1 MSYNQYNLPLLEAVC
16 RRGVL
21 CATSVRYWRGCKR
34 LNAEDLGLDPA
45 NVSERLIQLGHKRLV
60 PREALAPFSL
70 IESRAHSLVESC
82 TFPFLGGIARFVPNP
97 RLEALNDGLD
107 RLKEEFRLSVLDF
120 AAGYGPLRDQAL
132 AEWREAARQLNG
144 SSESLLVT
152 IEQAFPP
159 HGDIARRFGFESK
172 FFQVAAPE
180 SLRLEVSESI
190 DQMEIA
196 DQRRRIAEDAHRRL
210 QSDLDGFI
218 RESVT
223 TLREETARLAADV
236 LATID
241 GSEGGVHQRT
251 LNRLTT
257 FIDSFRSLN
266 FAEDAQLETTLGRFR
281 EQLLTRSA
289 KDYRNDRTAMQ
300 SLREGLDRL
309 HANAVA
315 MVRTEGREVLARF
328 GQLGNRKLAV
338 AS

>member
-1 MSYNQYNLPLLEAVC
+1 MSQQYNLPLLEAVC

-45 NVSERLIQLGHKRLV
+45 NVSNRLIQLGHKRLV
-60 PREALAPFSL
+60 PREALSAFAL
-70 IESRAHSLVESC
+70 IESRAHALVEGSS
-82 TFPFLGGIARFVPNP
+82 FPFLGGIARFVPNP
-97 RLEALNDGLD
+97 RLAVLNEGLD
-107 RLKEEFRLSVLDF
+107 RLKEEFRQAVLDF
-120 AAGYGPLRDQAL
+120 VAGYGPLRERAL
-132 AEWREAARQLNG
+132 AEWRDAAQHLNG
-144 SSESLLVT
+144 NAESLLIT

-159 HGDIARRFGFESK
+159 HGGIAKRFGFESK

-180 SLRLEVSESI
+180 SLRLEVSKSI
-190 DQMEIA
+190 EQMEIA
-196 DQRRRIAEDAHRRL
+196 DQRRRVAEDAHRRL

-236 LATID
+236 LATIE
-241 GSEGGVHQRT
+241 GSDGGVHQRT

-257 FIDSFRSLN
+257 FIDSFRTLN
-266 FAEDAQLETTLGRFR
+266 FAGDAQLEGTLERFR

-289 KDYRNDRTAMQ
+289 EDYRNDSSAMTN
-300 SLREGLDRL
+300 LRDGLNRL
-309 HANAVA
+309 HDAALA
-315 MVRTEGREVLARF
+315 MARADGRDVIRSF
-328 GQLGNRKLAV
+328 GQFGGRRLAV